1 MARDTEFKGVISENV
16 AGGGRRKSN
25 HIFSCHFF
33 LFFPFPFFFFVRKMR
48 VRTTTT
54 LCSPRY
60 RFFYPYLAFL
70 LQRDFLTRGMRSS
83 WVDFNME
90 REED

>member
-33 LFFPFPFFFFVRKMR
+33 LFFPFPFFF
-48 VRTTTT
+48 
-54 LCSPRY
+54 
-60 RFFYPYLAFL
+60 L
-70 LQRDFLTRGMRSS
+70 LGK
-83 WVDFNME
+83 
-90 REED
+90 

>member
-60 RFFYPYLAFL
+60 RFFLPLLGFSLATRL
-70 LQRDFLTRGMRSS
+70 LNAGNAILLGGF
-83 WVDFNME
+83 
-90 REED
+90 